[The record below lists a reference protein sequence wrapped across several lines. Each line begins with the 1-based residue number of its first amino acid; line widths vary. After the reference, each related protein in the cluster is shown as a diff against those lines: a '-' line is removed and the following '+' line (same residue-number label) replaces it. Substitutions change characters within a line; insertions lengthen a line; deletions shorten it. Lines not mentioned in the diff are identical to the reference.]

1 MARDRRE
8 SRMFESITRRS
19 GHVKLAIACGIIVAI
34 AAGAAGT
41 LVASRLLASWPSP
54 DQSARCCE
62 GAVSRLRL
70 AAMRRS
76 RYFQIA

>member
-1 MARDRRE
+1 MDERNAEEMARDRRE

-41 LVASRLLASWPSP
+41 LVAIEIARFLALARPVTALL
-54 DQSARCCE
+54 
-62 GAVSRLRL
+62 
-70 AAMRRS
+70 
-76 RYFQIA
+76 